1 MLGTHKNYLFLFLF
15 IFNTLSA
22 NEFSDDKDLRDAF
35 NKSLK
40 SSDEL
45 NQATQNNPYNF
56 IDSNAQ
62 KMVLVL
68 TKNSELFDSDR
79 EMYEQKIKDI
89 FEPMIDFRRVAA
101 SVMGK
106 KYYLYATKEQ
116 RTEFVEI
123 FKDSL
128 LDTYAETLAQWGDS
142 TISTQFQD
150 NFIYKELKTVEVK
163 QTLDTGSS
171 KYPISYK
178 LRKDKEGWKIINIII
193 NGVNLGLTFRNQ
205 FQALAIS
212 NNEEIESTLDNWVS
226 DAGDAGIS

>member
-1 MLGTHKNYLFLFLF
+1 MLNALKNYFPFFF
-15 IFNTLSA
+15 ILSM
-22 NEFSDDKDLRDAF
+22 
-35 NKSLK
+35 SLL
-40 SSDEL
+40 SWSEED
-45 NQATQNNPYNF
+45 PYVF

-62 KMVLVL
+62 KMVKVL
-68 TKNSELFDSDR
+68 TKNVDLFESDR
-79 EMYEQKIKDI
+79 HLYENKIKEI

-106 KYYLYATKEQ
+106 KYYLMASKDE
-116 RTEFVEI
+116 RAEFVNI

-142 TISTQFQD
+142 LISTEFPKSNLNID
-150 NFIYKELKTVEVK
+150 IKSVEVR

-178 LRKDKEGWKIINIII
+178 LRRSDDGWKIVNIII

-205 FQALAIS
+205 FQALAVS
-212 NNEEIESTLDNWVS
+212 HEENIEITLKNWVS

>member
-1 MLGTHKNYLFLFLF
+1 MLHALKNYFFFFF
-15 IFNTLSA
+15 ILNIST
-22 NEFSDDKDLRDAF
+22 FSW
-35 NKSLK
+35 
-40 SSDEL
+40 SDED
-45 NQATQNNPYNF
+45 PYLF

-62 KMVLVL
+62 KMVQVL
-68 TKNSELFDSDR
+68 TENVDLFESDR
-79 EMYEQKIKDI
+79 ELYENKIKEI

-106 KYYLYATKEQ
+106 KYYLMASKDE
-116 RTEFVEI
+116 RAEFVNI

-142 TISTQFQD
+142 LISTEFPKS
-150 NFIYKELKTVEVK
+150 NLNKVITSVEVR

-178 LRKDKEGWKIINIII
+178 LRKSNEGWKIVNIII

-205 FQALAIS
+205 FQALAVS
-212 NNEEIESTLDNWVS
+212 HEEDIETTLKNWIS

>member
-1 MLGTHKNYLFLFLF
+1 MLHAHKNFFLLFLIIVISFQIKSEEDPFL
-15 IFNTLSA
+15 
-22 NEFSDDKDLRDAF
+22 
-35 NKSLK
+35 
-40 SSDEL
+40 
-45 NQATQNNPYNF
+45 F

-62 KMVLVL
+62 KMADVL
-68 TKNSELFDSDR
+68 TNESELFETDR
-79 EMYEQKIKDI
+79 LIYEDKIKEI

-106 KYYLYATKEQ
+106 KYYLMASTDQ
-116 RTEFVEI
+116 RADFVLI

-128 LDTYAETLAQWGDS
+128 LDTYAETLAQWGES
-142 TISTQFQD
+142 TISTQFPPKNID
-150 NFIYKELKTVEVK
+150 ASIINIEVR
-163 QTLDTGSS
+163 QTLDTGNS

-178 LRKDKEGWKIINIII
+178 LKKTKDGWKIVNIII

-212 NNEEIESTLDNWVS
+212 YDEDIELTLKNWVS

>member
-1 MLGTHKNYLFLFLF
+1 MLSAHKNFFLLFLLIAISSEVKSDQDPFL
-15 IFNTLSA
+15 
-22 NEFSDDKDLRDAF
+22 
-35 NKSLK
+35 
-40 SSDEL
+40 
-45 NQATQNNPYNF
+45 F

-62 KMVLVL
+62 KMANVL
-68 TKNSELFDSDR
+68 TNESQLFETDR
-79 EMYEQKIKDI
+79 LIYEEKIKEI

-106 KYYLYATKEQ
+106 KYYLMSSKEQ
-116 RTEFVEI
+116 RSDFVLI

-142 TISTQFQD
+142 TILTQFPAKKID
-150 NFIYKELKTVEVK
+150 PSIKNIEVR
-163 QTLDTGSS
+163 QTLDTGNS

-178 LRKDKEGWKIINIII
+178 LKKTKDGWKIVNIII

-212 NNEEIESTLDNWVS
+212 HDEDIELTLKNWVS

>member
-1 MLGTHKNYLFLFLF
+1 MLCTHKNFLFLFLF
-15 IFNTLSA
+15 IFNNLSA
-22 NEFSDDKDLRDAF
+22 NEFIDDQDLRD
-35 NKSLK
+35 
-40 SSDEL
+40 
-45 NQATQNNPYNF
+45 PYNF

-62 KMVLVL
+62 KMVFVL
-68 TKNSELFDSDR
+68 TINSELFETDR
-79 EMYEQKIKDI
+79 ETYEQKIKDI

-106 KYYLYATKEQ
+106 KYYLLATKEQ
-116 RTEFVEI
+116 RAQFVEI

-150 NFIYKELKTVEVK
+150 DFSYKELKTVEVK

-212 NNEEIESTLDNWVS
+212 NNEKIESTIDNWVS

>member
-1 MLGTHKNYLFLFLF
+1 MLHALKNYFFFFF
-15 IFNTLSA
+15 ILNISI
-22 NEFSDDKDLRDAF
+22 FSW
-35 NKSLK
+35 
-40 SSDEL
+40 SDED
-45 NQATQNNPYNF
+45 PYLF

-62 KMVLVL
+62 KMVQVL
-68 TKNSELFDSDR
+68 TENVDLFENDR
-79 EMYEQKIKDI
+79 ELYENKIKEI

-106 KYYLYATKEQ
+106 KYYLMASKDE
-116 RTEFVEI
+116 RAKFVNI

-142 TISTQFQD
+142 LISTEFPTSNVD
-150 NFIYKELKTVEVK
+150 KEITSVEVR

-178 LRKDKEGWKIINIII
+178 LRKSNEGWKIVNIII

-205 FQALAIS
+205 FQALAVS
-212 NNEEIESTLDNWVS
+212 HEEDIETTLKNWVS

>member
-1 MLGTHKNYLFLFLF
+1 MVFV
-15 IFNTLSA
+15 LS
-22 NEFSDDKDLRDAF
+22 
-35 NKSLK
+35 
-40 SSDEL
+40 
-45 NQATQNNPYNF
+45 
-56 IDSNAQ
+56 
-62 KMVLVL
+62 
-68 TKNSELFDSDR
+68 KNSELFETDR
-79 EMYEQKIKDI
+79 ETYEQKIKDI

-106 KYYLYATKEQ
+106 KYYLLATKEQ
-116 RTEFVEI
+116 RAQFVEI

-150 NFIYKELKTVEVK
+150 DFSYKELKTVEVK

-212 NNEEIESTLDNWVS
+212 NNEKIESTLDNWVS

>member
-1 MLGTHKNYLFLFLF
+1 MLHALKNYFFFFF
-15 IFNTLSA
+15 ILNISI
-22 NEFSDDKDLRDAF
+22 FSW
-35 NKSLK
+35 
-40 SSDEL
+40 SDED
-45 NQATQNNPYNF
+45 PYLF

-62 KMVLVL
+62 KMVQVL
-68 TKNSELFDSDR
+68 TENVDLFESDR
-79 EMYEQKIKDI
+79 ELYENKIKEI

-106 KYYLYATKEQ
+106 KYYLMASKDE
-116 RTEFVEI
+116 RAEFVNI

-142 TISTQFQD
+142 LISTEFPISNVDKQ
-150 NFIYKELKTVEVK
+150 ITSIEVR

-178 LRKDKEGWKIINIII
+178 LRKSNDGWKIVNIII

-205 FQALAIS
+205 FQALAVS
-212 NNEEIESTLDNWVS
+212 NGEDIETTLKNWIS

>member
-1 MLGTHKNYLFLFLF
+1 MLCTHKNFLFLFLF
-15 IFNTLSA
+15 IFNNLLA
-22 NEFSDDKDLRDAF
+22 NEFIDNQDLRD
-35 NKSLK
+35 
-40 SSDEL
+40 
-45 NQATQNNPYNF
+45 PYNF

-62 KMVLVL
+62 KMVFVL
-68 TKNSELFDSDR
+68 TKNSELFETDR

-106 KYYLYATKEQ
+106 KYYLLATKEQ
-116 RTEFVEI
+116 RAQFVEI

-150 NFIYKELKTVEVK
+150 DFSYKELKTVEVK

-212 NNEEIESTLDNWVS
+212 NNEKIESTIDNWVS